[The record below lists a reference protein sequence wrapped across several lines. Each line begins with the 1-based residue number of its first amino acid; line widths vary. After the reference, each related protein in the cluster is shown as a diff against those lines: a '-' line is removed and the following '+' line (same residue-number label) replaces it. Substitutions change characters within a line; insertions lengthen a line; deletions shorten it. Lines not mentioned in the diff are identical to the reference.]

1 VKKVLIPIKTMIC
14 KLADGHPVRVVDYNP
29 TTGKIRLKSLRTGLP
44 FAVNKAEV
52 FRADEVPA

>member
-1 VKKVLIPIKTMIC
+1 MIC